1 MDTTAFMKESCS
13 SHWKMDI
20 SFEGKEQQASF
31 LSPLDSKTDG
41 TGPKEHVNPKVS
53 TLYRWWPCQKGQ
65 IGAIIMSALL
75 FPMAI
80 LAWAEWCIERERP
93 VNDNGCKLFFL
104 SPQNSFKSMAML
116 TSAFFFQP
124 FFLNLIFNNRK
135 IWLLRLYSQFL

>member
-1 MDTTAFMKESCS
+1 
-13 SHWKMDI
+13 MDI

-65 IGAIIMSALL
+65 IGAIIMSAML

-80 LAWAEWCIERERP
+80 LLPRALKERL
-93 VNDNGCKLFFL
+93 VNGNGWLQTVFNKFQNYFL
-104 SPQNSFKSMAML
+104 LTFHKQNRGEK
-116 TSAFFFQP
+116 Q
-124 FFLNLIFNNRK
+124 
-135 IWLLRLYSQFL
+135 